1 VVRSTSVQDVLAG
14 SARLPFTSRS
24 SLLAIQA
31 ECTDLR
37 RTHTHLV
44 QGTRP
49 SRKTTNVKD
58 VKRYLNVAT
67 VASDGLLVLKR
78 NEPIVLAHEFIIIP
92 RQVLDG
98 LLTALHIQLS
108 HPTSHQIMNVLKRYL
123 YALDM
128 DKAVDRVTSGCHSC
142 AALRQTPTVQQEQT
156 TSAPHEAVG
165 QAFAADVIKRNR
177 QLILVLRE
185 TVTSLT
191 IAALVYNEHHE
202 TLRDALIQLCLPL
215 RPMDGPPAMIR
226 TDPAPGFKAS
236 VDDPLLHRARFH

>member
-1 VVRSTSVQDVLAG
+1 MDSKPCVQAIEKLCRGEFSTSLRVSTFLSVGSRYQASVRHVSGLAILPSDFASLNVPPCEDERCQICSFISRTQESVVRSTSVQDVLAG
-14 SARLPFTSRS
+14 SVRLHFTSRS
-24 SLLAIQA
+24 SFLAIQA

-78 NEPIVLAHEFIIIP
+78 NEPIVLAHECIIIP

-108 HPTSHQIMNVLKRYL
+108 HSTSHQLMNVLKRYL
-123 YALDM
+123 TYALDM
-128 DKAVDRVTSGCHSC
+128 DKTVDRVTSGCHSC

-156 TSAPHEAVG
+156 TSAPH
-165 QAFAADVIKRNR
+165 
-177 QLILVLRE
+177 
-185 TVTSLT
+185 
-191 IAALVYNEHHE
+191 
-202 TLRDALIQLCLPL
+202 
-215 RPMDGPPAMIR
+215 
-226 TDPAPGFKAS
+226 
-236 VDDPLLHRARFH
+236 